1 MTPFRIRYTGDYLDE
16 QGALAVPDIALDL
29 YEGVPHVDTGFL
41 HDQSPT
47 PGDPTYW
54 DRLYSLELT
63 PAHVAVDFLRDQSP
77 TPGDPGYW
85 NRLYSLEL
93 TPAQVAQAEGIVIFR
108 PWVRAS
114 AFAEGAETLT
124 VIGRAG
130 AGIDKIDLAACTA
143 HDVAVFNAP
152 DTLTHA
158 TASSAF
164 LLILALAKKLPE
176 QQRLVATARWD
187 LQPRAMG
194 QDLPG
199 KTLGILGLGASGRE
213 LARLAAPWG
222 MHLKAFSPHADP
234 AQAKALGVELVP
246 TLAALLREADFLSL
260 HNRLDA
266 STRGLIGAAELALLK
281 PGACFINVARGEIV
295 DQPALVAALRDKRIA
310 AAGLD
315 VFEHEPLPP
324 DDPLLA
330 LDNVILTP
338 HWLPSTRDAAR
349 LTMTLIARG
358 MLRAAQGEIPENV
371 VNAAVLDRPGFLDK
385 LARFADNRLPA

>member
-16 QGALAVPDIALDL
+16 RGALAVPDIALDL
-29 YEGVPHVDTGFL
+29 YAGTPHVAVDFL
-41 HDQSPT
+41 RDQSPT

-63 PAHVAVDFLRDQSP
+63 PAHVA
-77 TPGDPGYW
+77 
-85 NRLYSLEL
+85 N
-93 TPAQVAQAEGIVIFR
+93 AEGIVVFR

-130 AGIDKIDLAACTA
+130 AGIDKIDLVACTEA
-143 HDVAVFNAP
+143 CVAVFNAP

-158 TASSAF
+158 TAASAF
-164 LLILALAKKLPE
+164 LLVLALAKRLPE

-187 LQPRAMG
+187 LQPRTMG

-213 LARLAAPWG
+213 LARLASPWG
-222 MHLKAFSPHADP
+222 MRLLSFSPHADP

-266 STRGLIGAAELALLK
+266 TTRGLIGAAELALMK
-281 PGACFINVARGEIV
+281 PTACLVNVARGEIV
-295 DQPALVAALRDKRIA
+295 DQRALAEALRTRRIA

-324 DDPLLA
+324 DDPLLQ

-349 LTMTLIARG
+349 LTMSLIARG
-358 MLRAAQGEIPENV
+358 MLRAARGEIPGNV
-371 VNAAVLDRPGFLDK
+371 VNPEVLDRKGFLDK